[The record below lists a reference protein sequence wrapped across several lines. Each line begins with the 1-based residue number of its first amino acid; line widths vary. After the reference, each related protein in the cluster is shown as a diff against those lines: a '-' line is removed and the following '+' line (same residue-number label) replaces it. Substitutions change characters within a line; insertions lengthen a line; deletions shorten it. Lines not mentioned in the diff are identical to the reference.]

1 MLERK
6 RRLTIANKLMESISD
21 SVESLP
27 SSPSPFG
34 SLTDTLSAFDEE
46 LEKHPVRIRSRSAEG
61 YDAGEVCTEREG
73 GYGRDPSGPKGL
85 KRFRI
90 HRFNFK
96 PSSRPLNNSINFKPF
111 YIDVI

>member
-1 MLERK
+1 MLNHGAFYYFQEIILQLLRQDTAEIDPSEPKFRVLERK

-61 YDAGEVCTEREG
+61 YDAGEVCTLM
-73 GYGRDPSGPKGL
+73 DQIGL
-85 KRFRI
+85 NRFKI
-90 HRFNFK
+90 F
-96 PSSRPLNNSINFKPF
+96 
-111 YIDVI
+111 

>member
-1 MLERK
+1 
-6 RRLTIANKLMESISD
+6 MESISD

-61 YDAGEVCTEREG
+61 YDAGEVGCVREQ
-73 GYGRDPSGPKGL
+73 
-85 KRFRI
+85 
-90 HRFNFK
+90 
-96 PSSRPLNNSINFKPF
+96 
-111 YIDVI
+111 